1 MKEKKGV
8 MDIKKEAS
16 SSAEERDILMVREYQ
31 NLQRIL
37 YERKKRKRSG

>member
-1 MKEKKGV
+1 MSGKGQNTQKKTYPGG
-8 MDIKKEAS
+8 
-16 SSAEERDILMVREYQ
+16 ERDILLVREYQ